1 MSRQIH
7 IGDMT
12 WVEYERRI
20 EEDTAVV
27 IVPIGST
34 EQHGP
39 HTPLGCDAIVGAEI
53 ADAVA
58 ERIGA
63 LVAPQIAFGYKSQPR
78 TGAGNHFPGNI
89 CLDGET
95 ITLLIRDVLKA
106 FARHGVT
113 RLCVLSSHYENH
125 WFVGEGIQDA
135 LEACRASGVNGVKIA
150 NIAYYELASE
160 DTIDAVFGNDF
171 PGWEVEHGA
180 IMTTSVLLHRRPDLV
195 DMSKAPDHEPI
206 RLPPYDVYPFDPDRG
221 SRSGALS
228 ASTTASAAKGKLF
241 FDDFVSRISAA
252 LTAEFGLTG

>member
-1 MSRQIH
+1 MPRQVY

-12 WVEYERRI
+12 WMEYDRRI
-20 EEDTAVV
+20 KEDNPVV
-27 IVPIGST
+27 ILPIGST

-39 HTPLGCDAIVGAEI
+39 HTPLGCDAIVGTEI
-53 ADAVA
+53 TGAVA

-78 TGAGNHFPGNI
+78 TGAGNHYPGNI

-95 ITLLIRDVLKA
+95 VILLIRDVLKA

-113 RLCVLSSHYENH
+113 RMCVLSSHYENH
-125 WFVGEGIQDA
+125 WFVAEGIQDA
-135 LEACRASGVNGVKIA
+135 LEACRLRDLEGIKIA

-160 DTIDAVFGNDF
+160 DTIDAVFGDDF

-195 DMSKAPDHEPI
+195 AMSKAPDHEPS
-206 RLPPYDVYPFDPDRG
+206 RLPPYDVYPFDPARG

-228 ASTTASAAKGKLF
+228 ASTTASAEKGKLF
-241 FDDFVSRISAA
+241 FDDFVDRIATA